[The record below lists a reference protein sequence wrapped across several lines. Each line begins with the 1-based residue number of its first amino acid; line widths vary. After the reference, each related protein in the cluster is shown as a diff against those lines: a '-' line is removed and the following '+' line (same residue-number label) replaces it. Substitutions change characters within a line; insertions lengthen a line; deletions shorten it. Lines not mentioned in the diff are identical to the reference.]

1 MKSFKY
7 LDLITAFFAVILL
20 VSNITSSKIA
30 AIGPFTLDGGTLLF
44 PLSYILGDVLTE
56 VYGYAR
62 SRRVIWIGFGG
73 LLLAMLT
80 IMVVQKLP
88 ASPDWPG
95 QEAYNAILG
104 LTPRIM
110 IASLIAYCAG
120 EFSNSYLLAK
130 LKLKTK
136 GKFLWLRTISSTLV
150 GQGIDTLLFVF
161 IAFYGVFEAD
171 VLKAIII
178 SNYVFKVGI
187 EVLFTPLTYL
197 IVNRLKRAEHEDFY
211 DNKTDFNPFQLEG
224 R

>member
-1 MKSFKY
+1 
-7 LDLITAFFAVILL
+7 
-20 VSNITSSKIA
+20 
-30 AIGPFTLDGGTLLF
+30 
-44 PLSYILGDVLTE
+44 
-56 VYGYAR
+56 
-62 SRRVIWIGFGG
+62 
-73 LLLAMLT
+73 
-80 IMVVQKLP
+80 MVVQKLP